1 MNIGQLLAHESF
13 AVAVELVSASLAG
26 QINLDVKGGE
36 CVLMIRFAGSSRA
49 VVGETANALKKLR
62 EANIACATH
71 DDDEDVWRAL
81 SQAVTARANDL
92 SWRATVP
99 ATDLKLLLDEVV
111 ALGRD
116 DASHMGL
123 QWQAGAGDGRLRVMA
138 RAPAYHQESVRVL
151 EGLRQKAENRGGSL
165 VIERAPVEIKQS
177 IDSWGGF
184 GSATELMK
192 RVKMQL
198 DPDNLLSPGRFFRD
212 K

>member
-1 MNIGQLLAHESF
+1 
-13 AVAVELVSASLAG
+13 
-26 QINLDVKGGE
+26 
-36 CVLMIRFAGSSRA
+36 
-49 VVGETANALKKLR
+49 
-62 EANIACATH
+62 
-71 DDDEDVWRAL
+71 
-81 SQAVTARANDL
+81 
-92 SWRATVP
+92 
-99 ATDLKLLLDEVV
+99 
-111 ALGRD
+111 
-116 DASHMGL
+116 
-123 QWQAGAGDGRLRVMA
+123 MA

-212 K
+212 P